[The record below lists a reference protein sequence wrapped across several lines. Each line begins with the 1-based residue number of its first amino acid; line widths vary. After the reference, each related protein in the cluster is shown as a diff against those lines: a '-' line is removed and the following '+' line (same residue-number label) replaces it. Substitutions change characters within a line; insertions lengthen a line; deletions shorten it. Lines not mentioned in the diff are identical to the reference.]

1 MSIYFVHLL
10 KKKKHLIKMEN
21 RAAERQPKTTDNNAN
36 QTHYYVS
43 LTVAIVIGLIGVFIR
58 FVPDEITSLN
68 QHTFLF
74 STIANVALLVASYI
88 AFKNVFGILG
98 VNKK

>member
-1 MSIYFVHLL
+1 
-10 KKKKHLIKMEN
+10 MEN

-58 FVPDEITSLN
+58 FVPDVVTALS
-68 QHTFLF
+68 QQTFLF
-74 STIANVALLVASYI
+74 STIANVAMLVASFMV
-88 AFKNVFGILG
+88 FKIVFGILG

>member
-1 MSIYFVHLL
+1 
-10 KKKKHLIKMEN
+10 MEN

-58 FVPDEITSLN
+58 FVPDEVTALN
-68 QHTFLF
+68 QYTGTF
-74 STIANVALLVASYI
+74 STIANVAIAVASFM
-88 AFKNVFGILG
+88 AFKIVFGILG
-98 VNKK
+98 VDKKN

>member
-1 MSIYFVHLL
+1 
-10 KKKKHLIKMEN
+10 MEN

-58 FVPDEITSLN
+58 FVPDEVKALD
-68 QHTFLF
+68 QYTFMF
-74 STIANVALLVASYI
+74 STIANIAIVVASVI
-88 AFKNVFGILG
+88 AFKTVFGILG
-98 VNKK
+98 FGNNK

>member
-1 MSIYFVHLL
+1 
-10 KKKKHLIKMEN
+10 MEN

-58 FVPDEITSLN
+58 FVPDVVTALD

-74 STIANVALLVASYI
+74 STIANIAILVASFM
-88 AFKNVFGILG
+88 AFKIVFGILG
-98 VNKK
+98 VDKK